1 MKLDY
6 FNDKER
12 EAQKKFAQVR
22 DALLS
27 PFLFI
32 LTKFGISANLLTI
45 IGVVILIIGIFY
57 STIYHFLYLPSII
70 LYVLFD
76 GIDGPLARYQ
86 NKASNMGALNDVTAD
101 QIGVPVVMAYL
112 AYSRFID
119 NWVAALSSGIYNM
132 VICNLFKKKIAFT
145 FRLKYVYF
153 AIGAICSLKLV
164 ILSKYANLF
173 MIGCCIYY
181 LVMIGINQ
189 RLASQ
194 SSDKTESDS

>member
-1 MKLDY
+1 
-6 FNDKER
+6 
-12 EAQKKFAQVR
+12 
-22 DALLS
+22 
-27 PFLFI
+27 
-32 LTKFGISANLLTI
+32 
-45 IGVVILIIGIFY
+45 
-57 STIYHFLYLPSII
+57 
-70 LYVLFD
+70 
-76 GIDGPLARYQ
+76 
-86 NKASNMGALNDVTAD
+86 MGALNDVTAD

-119 NWVAALSSGIYNM
+119 NWVAALSSGIYIIAIYNM